1 MRISIDG
8 ERKKYYNIFI
18 FLQEIHRWRAQ
29 KNIILIYN
37 GNFLKKYSAVPNGF
51 IKDFFSISKDTY
63 DDKDLKIDFNI
74 VVKWLN
80 VQKAH
85 LKRLLVK
92 YFSENHDYVIEKVK
106 VLNKNGPGSNY
117 VENIMITPDTFK
129 ELCMISQTAKAKEV
143 RFYYLSIEKLI
154 KKYHIYIEEKLNKK
168 INLLERNQKPKL
180 NIKGGVI
187 YFFKALNNVKTESVE
202 EDLYKL
208 GKAKNIKN
216 RFNTYNSGNAN
227 DIEPLFILEVNDIDK
242 VEKCI
247 KNLMSD
253 YQYRKRKEVYRTDVD
268 TLKTAFVE
276 CDSLVHG
283 FKKYVESNEKK
294 LVDHKLKK
302 MRHSKNGLFL
312 LFKKN
317 QKKKK

>member
-1 MRISIDG
+1 MQR
-8 ERKKYYNIFI
+8 
-18 FLQEIHRWRAQ
+18 FLE
-29 KNIILIYN
+29 
-37 GNFLKKYSAVPNGF
+37 KYSTVPNEF
-51 IKDFFSISKDTY
+51 IKDFFKISLEEY
-63 DDKDLKIDFNI
+63 DDNDLVIDLDI
-74 VVKWLN
+74 VAKWLN
-80 VQKAH
+80 VRKDN
-85 LKRLLVK
+85 LKRVLIK
-92 YFSENHDYVIEKVK
+92 HFSVEIDYIIKNETYNN
-106 VLNKNGPGSNY
+106 NKHGGLRY
-117 VENIMITPDTFK
+117 KENIMITPDTFK

-253 YQYRKRKEVYRTDVD
+253 YQYRKRKEIYRTDVD